1 VGPGRPK
8 LAILETPKCQH
19 QPPGGDVVKRPTWK
33 EAWRARVASSG
44 GKTMKKEFSP
54 ATGIGA
60 WAAGGL
66 LGGLI
71 GSLVAVAL
79 TELIKWGLD
88 LGAGLGGVWL
98 RLLPLL
104 GVSLAVLLLFG
115 LGKGQPVQ
123 TIAPRQSPRQRA
135 GGSLTSWYSF
145 PHDIARA
152 DLSGDVV
159 NASGEEERFPWSL
172 APLRALAI
180 LATVGL
186 GAPMGTESP
195 AAHIGVATGSWLG
208 NTLPRLRQ
216 LVRPL
221 AIGGGAASVSALIG
235 IPLVGSFFMFE
246 LAERRQVP
254 LTTQRAAAMLTG
266 GLAGWGVHAWFGLNL
281 IRLVVPKVDPGDV
294 LAAVEATLLIG
305 GVAGALTALTGEAIY
320 WARGWRDR
328 PLARLLIGG
337 GVMVGLA
344 LLIGGLATPAAAFGP
359 GGAAIVWA
367 ETAGASPA
375 RLLALALLRAGS
387 TTAAVLAGGCGGVF
401 VPVLAIGDLSG
412 RVFAAPLG
420 IPADL
425 AGAAGAAAGI
435 AGGYRL
441 PLTAMA
447 MVLGVG
453 GPDGAKVTSLATV
466 AVAALSGLLTAR
478 ATNALSAS
486 VRAMVRGQQP

>member
-1 VGPGRPK
+1 MEST
-8 LAILETPKCQH
+8 LS
-19 QPPGGDVVKRPTWK
+19 
-33 EAWRARVASSG
+33 RA
-44 GKTMKKEFSP
+44 K
-54 ATGIGA
+54 GIGA

-71 GSLVAVAL
+71 GSLVAVGL
-79 TELIKWGLD
+79 TELIKLGLD
-88 LGAGLGGVWL
+88 VGAGLGGVWL
-98 RLLPLL
+98 RVLPLL
-104 GVSLAVLLLFG
+104 GVSLAMLILFG
-115 LGKGQPVQ
+115 WGKGQPVQ
-123 TIAPRQSPRQRA
+123 TIAPRESTRA
-135 GGSLTSWYSF
+135 GRTSPLTSWYSF

-152 DLSGDVV
+152 DLTGDVV
-159 NASGEEERFPWSL
+159 NASGVEERFPWSL

-180 LATVGL
+180 LSSVGL

-208 NTLPRLRQ
+208 SAVPALQQ

-221 AIGGGAASVSALIG
+221 AIGGGAASVSALMG
-235 IPLVGSFFMFE
+235 IPLVGSCFMFE
-246 LAERRQVP
+246 LAKRRQIP
-254 LTTQRAAAMLTG
+254 LTPQRAAAMLTG
-266 GLAGWGVHAWFGLNL
+266 GLAGWSVNAWLHLNL
-281 IRLVVPKVDPGDV
+281 IRLVVPKVPPEGV
-294 LAAVEATLLIG
+294 MAAVQATLLIG

-320 WARGWRDR
+320 WARGWRNR
-328 PLARLLIGG
+328 PVARLLIGG
-337 GVMVGLA
+337 GVMLGLA
-344 LLIGGLATPAAAFGP
+344 LLIGWLATPAAAFGP

-367 ETAGASPA
+367 ETAGASPG

-401 VPVLAIGDLSG
+401 VPFLAIGDLSG
-412 RVFAAPLG
+412 RVFAAPFG

-453 GPDGAKVTSLATV
+453 GPEGAKVTCLATV
-466 AVAALSGLLTAR
+466 AVAALSGLLTAK
-478 ATNALSAS
+478 AANTLSSA
-486 VRAMVRGQQP
+486 VRALVRGGQP